1 MTDSIDGYADVLD
14 ARRRAAWGTVAA
26 AAHRCG
32 GVLMG
37 GTALAIHLRHR
48 VSMDFDV
55 FTVDDFYHP
64 AVVEVLRGGGH
75 IYDAYMVRHNS
86 VNVSLDGV
94 MVQILRDSPDP
105 QAPFTPVRQIA
116 PPSEVCGMPVS
127 SIQDAFASKLNAVRH
142 RRAPRDLL
150 DIHTVDASTGCK
162 IEDGLRLH
170 RVRYGIDAQD
180 QILDGHTAGTLDV
193 EGTALDPDSM
203 AEAVERVAARLPEVI
218 EVAAAARAGATVS
231 ELEQDAM
238 TSAPS
243 QAPRDPQQ
251 THQKA
256 P

>member
-1 MTDSIDGYADVLD
+1 MTADSIDDYADVLD
-14 ARRRAAWGTVAA
+14 ARRRAVWGTVAA

-64 AVVEVLRGGGH
+64 AVVDVLRSGGH
-75 IYDAYMVRHNS
+75 TYDAYMVRHNS

-116 PPSEVCGMPVS
+116 PPSEVCGMPVA

-170 RVRYGIDAQD
+170 RIRYGIDAQD
-180 QILDGHTAGTLDV
+180 QILDGIAALLDGHTAGTLEV
-193 EGTALDPDSM
+193 EGTALDSDSM

-218 EVAAAARAGATVS
+218 EVAAAARAGATAS

-238 TSAPS
+238 TSEGID
-243 QAPRDPQQ
+243 QNV
-251 THQKA
+251 
-256 P
+256 